1 MNDWSKR
8 LIVAGISC
16 LDYMEL
22 FKKFAEKKEPS
33 YALGNIGKKFVN
45 IEKISYKGDLNEL
58 YRADLNKYLEYNLND
73 VKIVVALE
81 NKLQY
86 IGLAQKICHIG
97 HVSYESFI
105 WSSRYIEGAI
115 LTYLRR
121 NGNLVAPSKSLTGA
135 EEYEQQIADD
145 EEGFEGA
152 YVKDPI
158 PGRYDWIY
166 DLDLTSMYPNIII
179 SLNIS
184 PETKLGK
191 VDVWDSRKF
200 ADKLCETISV
210 AGSKYTVD
218 EFDKFIHENNI
229 CVASNGVM
237 YKLPDATQKLGV
249 IPTILVNWFNER
261 KDMRKKAKA
270 AADAKDWHQY
280 EFYDQRQKV
289 QKILLNS
296 VYGVLGLPI
305 FRFYDKDNAEAVTTT
320 GVTIIKTA
328 GDSINRYYHSILN
341 DDADHVIYQDTDSCF
356 CGALPLIRFK
366 YPGIDENN
374 VEAMTKA
381 ILDVCTDVQL
391 YVNKSFDVMAKTL
404 FNIDSHRF
412 DAKQEVIAK
421 TGFWLVKKRY
431 TQLIINKGGVTV
443 DEMEVKGIDVV
454 RTSFPIRFR
463 SFMTEFLLD
472 ILNKVDKT
480 IIDEKILAFRENIF
494 KLSTVEVAKNT
505 SVKFVSPR
513 TGANYNP
520 KTRRPFQFVTKSP
533 AQVKAALGYNDLLI
547 LWGLDKKFQ
556 PIMTGQKIKWVY
568 VKQNQYDISELAFKA
583 DDTDPDELLQ
593 FINDNVDREM
603 IYERE
608 LKGKLKYFYDVLRW
622 TFPDV
627 NSKNADLFFDFD

>member
-1 MNDWSKR
+1 MNEEKIYEIEISGSQLKLTEAQ
-8 LIVAGISC
+8 LI
-16 LDYMEL
+16 DYL
-22 FKKFAEKKEPS
+22 KQNNLKTDDD
-33 YALGNIGKKFVN
+33 GNIFR
-45 IEKISYKGDLNEL
+45 ED
-58 YRADLNKYLEYNLND
+58 
-73 VKIVVALE
+73 
-81 NKLQY
+81 
-86 IGLAQKICHIG
+86 
-97 HVSYESFI
+97 
-105 WSSRYIEGAI
+105 
-115 LTYLRR
+115 
-121 NGNLVAPSKSLTGA
+121 
-135 EEYEQQIADD
+135 
-145 EEGFEGA
+145 
-152 YVKDPI
+152 
-158 PGRYDWIY
+158 
-166 DLDLTSMYPNIII
+166 
-179 SLNIS
+179 
-184 PETKLGK
+184 
-191 VDVWDSRKF
+191 
-200 ADKLCETISV
+200 
-210 AGSKYTVD
+210 
-218 EFDKFIHENNI
+218 
-229 CVASNGVM
+229 GV
-237 YKLPDATQKLGV
+237 GV
-249 IPTILVNWFNER
+249 IPHILIAWFNER

-270 AADAKDWHQY
+270 AADVKDWHQY

-404 FNIDSHRF
+404 FNVDAHRF

-431 TQLIINKGGVTV
+431 TQLIINKGGVAV

-472 ILNKVDKT
+472 ILNKVDKS
-480 IIDEKILAFRENIF
+480 IIDEKILSFRENIF

-533 AQVKAALGYNDLLI
+533 AQVKAALAYNDLLT
-547 LWGLDKKFQ
+547 LWGLDTKFQ
-556 PIMTGQKIKWVY
+556 PILTGQKIKWVY
-568 VKQNQYDISELAFKA
+568 IKQNQYDISELAFKA
-583 DDTDPDELLQ
+583 DDTDPDQILQ
-593 FINDNVDREM
+593 FINENVDRET
-603 IYERE
+603 IYESE
-608 LKGKLKYFYDVLRW
+608 LKGKLKDFYDVLRW